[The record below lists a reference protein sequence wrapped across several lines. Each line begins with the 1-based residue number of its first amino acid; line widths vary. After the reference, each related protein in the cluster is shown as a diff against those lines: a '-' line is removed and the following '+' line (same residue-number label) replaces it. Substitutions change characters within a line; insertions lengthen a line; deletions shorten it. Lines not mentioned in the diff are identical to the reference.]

1 MGCDTPIFYDHKIET
16 MSRSD
21 LEALQLTKLKWQADR
36 CYHQSEFYRERFD
49 AARVSPTNIRTL
61 DDIRKFPFVQ
71 KEELREEQAQ
81 HPFLGRFTVAPQAE
95 FREVHPSTGTTGTP
109 VNTIWGVSDVQ
120 YITEVTARTLW
131 SIGVRQGDILQNAFA
146 YGLWVAGLAVHYAG
160 AKIGCLVIPIGAA
173 LTERQIDYM
182 VRLKST
188 VLIATPSYAIYLA
201 EQLKAHNY
209 SPSDINLRI
218 GCFGGEP
225 GTEVPATRQA
235 IESGLGIDAYDYYG
249 LAEIGPTFASECSH
263 KTGLHW
269 SEDLHCIEVIDPET
283 KEPVPEGEVGV
294 LVITHL
300 KRSATPMIRY
310 WTNDLVRLDRSSCAC
325 GRTHARSPE
334 GILGRADDM
343 IVFMGVNFY
352 PMQVEQVVRSFE
364 ELSPEYRI
372 RLTHDASTHRDIC
385 TILVELEQEEMPQER
400 VSTLRTKTVNAL
412 RETLGFRPEIDFVN
426 RGTLERTAFKAKRV
440 IEERPAFAET
450 LSRGQRVG

>member
-1 MGCDTPIFYDHKIET
+1 MKRDSPIFYNHKIET
-16 MSRSD
+16 VSRGD
-21 LEALQLTKLKWQADR
+21 LATLQLVKLKWQVDR
-36 CYHQSEFYRERFD
+36 CYHRSKFYRERFD
-49 AARVSPTNIRTL
+49 AAGISPGDVKTL
-61 DDIRKFPFVQ
+61 DDIRKLPFVY
-71 KEELREEQAQ
+71 KEELRNEQAQ

-109 VNTIWGVSDVQ
+109 VNTIWSAADVQ

-131 SIGVRQGDILQNAFA
+131 SIGVRPGDILQNAFA
-146 YGLWVAGLAVHYAG
+146 YGLWVAGLAVHYA
-160 AKIGCLVIPIGAA
+160 AAQIGCLVIPIGAA

-225 GTEVPATRQA
+225 GTEVPSTRRS
-235 IESGLGIDAYDYYG
+235 IEHGLGIDAYDYYG
-249 LAEIGPTFASECSH
+249 LAEIGPTFASECTH
-263 KTGLHW
+263 KAGLHW
-269 SEDLHCIEVIDPET
+269 SEDLHLIEVIDPET
-283 KEPVPEGEVGV
+283 KEPVPEGEMGV

-300 KRSATPMIRY
+300 ERRATPMIRY
-310 WTNDLVRLDRSSCAC
+310 WTNDLVRFDASPCPC
-325 GRTHARSPE
+325 GRTHARSPG
-334 GILGRADDM
+334 GILGRSDDM

-372 RLTHDASTHRDIC
+372 QLTHDTTTHRDVC
-385 TILVELEQEEMPQER
+385 TILVELEREKRHQQQGA
-400 VSTLRTKTVNAL
+400 TLRAQIVSAL
-412 RETLGFRPEIDFVN
+412 RETLGFRPEIAFVN
-426 RGTLERTAFKAKRV
+426 PGTLERTTFKAKRV
-440 IEERPAFAET
+440 LEDRPAFVK
-450 LSRGQRVG
+450 RP

>member
-1 MGCDTPIFYDHKIET
+1 MGHDTSTFYNYEIES

-21 LEALQLTKLKWQADR
+21 LHTLQLAKLKWQVDR
-36 CYHQSEFYRERFD
+36 CYHRSEFYRERFD
-49 AARVSPTNIRTL
+49 RAGVSPADVKTL
-61 DDIRKFPFVQ
+61 DDIRKFPFVH

-81 HPFLGRFTVAPQAE
+81 HPFLGRFTVAPQPE

-109 VNTIWGVSDVQ
+109 VNTIWSTRDVE

-131 SIGVRQGDILQNAFA
+131 SIGVRSADVVQNAFA
-146 YGLWVAGLAVHYAG
+146 YGLWVAGLAVHYAS
-160 AKIGCLVIPIGAA
+160 AKMGCLVIPIGAA

-182 VRLKST
+182 VRLKSS

-209 SPSDINLRI
+209 STSDIGLRI

-225 GTEVPATRQA
+225 GTEVPATRRA
-235 IESGLGIDAYDYYG
+235 IENGLGIDAYDYYG
-249 LAEIGPTFASECSH
+249 LAEIGPTFASECTH

-269 SEDLHCIEVIDPET
+269 SEDLHLIEVIDPET
-283 KEPVPEGEVGV
+283 KEPVPEGEIGI

-300 KRSATPMIRY
+300 ERSATPMIRY
-310 WTNDLVRLDRSSCAC
+310 WTNDLVRLDPSPCPC
-325 GRTHARSPE
+325 GRTHARSPG

-385 TILVELEQEEMPQER
+385 TISVELEGEGMPQSR
-400 VSTLRTKTVNAL
+400 VSTLQEKTANVL
-412 RETLGFRPEIDFVN
+412 REALGFRPEVEFV
-426 RGTLERTAFKAKRV
+426 RQGALERTEFKAKRV
-440 IEERPAFAET
+440 IEERPAFVE
-450 LSRGQRVG
+450 

>member
-1 MGCDTPIFYDHKIET
+1 MGRDTPTFYDHKIET

-21 LEALQLTKLKWQADR
+21 LDALQFAMLKWQVDR
-36 CYHQSEFYRERFD
+36 CYHRSEFYRERFD
-49 AARVSPTNIRTL
+49 AAGISPASVKTL
-61 DDIRKFPFVQ
+61 DDIRKFPFVY
-71 KEELREEQAQ
+71 KEELREEQVA
-81 HPFLGRFTVAPQAE
+81 HPFLGRFSVAPETA

-109 VNTIWGVSDVQ
+109 VNTIWSATDVQ

-131 SIGVRQGDILQNAFA
+131 SIGVRPGDILQNAFA

-209 SPSDINLRI
+209 SVSDINLRI

-225 GTEVPATRQA
+225 GTEVPATRRT
-235 IESGLGIDAYDYYG
+235 IEGGLGIDAYDYYG
-249 LAEIGPTFASECSH
+249 LAEIGPTFASECTH

-269 SEDLHCIEVIDPET
+269 SEDLHLIEVINPET

-300 KRSATPMIRY
+300 ERRATPMIRY
-310 WTNDLVRLDRSSCAC
+310 WTNDLVRLDRSPCPC

-343 IVFMGVNFY
+343 IIFMGVNFY

-372 RLTHDASTHRDIC
+372 RLTYDTSTHRDIC
-385 TILVELEQEEMPQER
+385 TILVELEQEVMPQER
-400 VSTLRTKTVNAL
+400 VSTLQEQAANVL
-412 RETLGFRPEIDFVN
+412 REALGFRPAVEFVDQ
-426 RGTLERTAFKAKRV
+426 GSLERTEFKAKRI
-440 IEERPAFAET
+440 IEERPAFVKQA
-450 LSRGQRVG
+450 

>member
-1 MGCDTPIFYDHKIET
+1 MRRDPPIFYDHKIET

-21 LEALQLTKLKWQADR
+21 LDTLQLAKLKWQVER
-36 CYHQSEFYRERFD
+36 CYHRSDFYRERFN
-49 AARVSPTNIRTL
+49 AAGVSPADIKTL

-81 HPFLGRFTVAPQAE
+81 HPFLGRFTVAPKTE

-109 VNTIWGVSDVQ
+109 VNTIWSATDVQ
-120 YITEVTARTLW
+120 YITGVTARTLW
-131 SIGVRQGDILQNAFA
+131 SIGVRPGDVLQNAFA

-188 VLIATPSYAIYLA
+188 VLIATPSYAVYLA
-201 EQLKAHNY
+201 EQLKVHNY
-209 SPSDINLRI
+209 SPSDIDLRI

-225 GTEVPATRQA
+225 GTEVPATRRT
-235 IESGLGIDAYDYYG
+235 IERGLGIDAYDYYG
-249 LAEIGPTFASECSH
+249 LAEIGPTFASECTH

-269 SEDLHCIEVIDPET
+269 SEDLHVIEVINPKT

-300 KRSATPMIRY
+300 ERSATPMIRY
-310 WTNDLVRLDRSSCAC
+310 WTNDLVRLDRSLCPC

-334 GILGRADDM
+334 GVLGRADDM

-372 RLTHDASTHRDIC
+372 RLTHDPSTHRDIC
-385 TILVELEQEEMPQER
+385 TISVELEQKEIPQER
-400 VSTLRTKTVNAL
+400 VSILQVKAANAL
-412 RETLGFRPEIDFVN
+412 RETLGFRPEVEFVHQ
-426 RGTLERTAFKAKRV
+426 GTLERTAFKAKRV
-440 IEERPAFAET
+440 IEERPTFAKK
-450 LSRGQRVG
+450 L

>member
-1 MGCDTPIFYDHKIET
+1 MRNAPPIFHDPKIET

-21 LEALQLTKLKWQADR
+21 LNALQLAKLKWQVDR
-36 CYHQSEFYRERFD
+36 CYHRSEFYRERFD
-49 AARVSPTNIRTL
+49 AAGVSPTDVKTL
-61 DDIRKFPFVQ
+61 DDIRKFPLVH
-71 KEELREEQAQ
+71 KEELRKEQAR
-81 HPFLGRFTVAPQAE
+81 HPFLGRFTVAPQAA

-109 VNTIWGVSDVQ
+109 VNTIWSATDVQ

-131 SIGVRQGDILQNAFA
+131 SIGVRPGDVLQNAFA

-160 AKIGCLVIPIGAA
+160 AKIGCLVVPIGAA

-182 VRLKST
+182 VGLKST

-209 SPSDINLRI
+209 STSDINLRI

-235 IESGLGIDAYDYYG
+235 IEKGLGIDAYDYYG
-249 LAEIGPTFASECSH
+249 LAEIGPTFASECTY

-269 SEDLHCIEVIDPET
+269 SEDLHLIEVIDPET
-283 KEPVPEGEVGV
+283 KDPVSEGEVGI

-300 KRSATPMIRY
+300 ERRATPMIRY
-310 WTNDLVRLDRSSCAC
+310 WTNDLVRLDRSPCLC

-364 ELSPEYRI
+364 VLSPEYRI
-372 RLTHDASTHRDIC
+372 RLTHDPTTHRDIC
-385 TILVELEQEEMPQER
+385 TILVELEREGMSQGQA
-400 VSTLRTKTVNAL
+400 STLQEKIVNAL
-412 RETLGFRPEIDFVN
+412 RERLGFRPEVGFVDQ
-426 RGTLERTAFKAKRV
+426 GTLERTAFKAKRV
-440 IEERPAFAET
+440 IEERPAFTNTNSDKA
-450 LSRGQRVG
+450 

>member
-1 MGCDTPIFYDHKIET
+1 MRRDTPIFYDHKIET

-21 LEALQLTKLKWQADR
+21 LDGLQLTRLKWQVDR
-36 CYHQSEFYRERFD
+36 CYHRSDFYRERFN
-49 AARVSPTNIRTL
+49 AADVSPADIKTL

-71 KEELREEQAQ
+71 KEELRLEQAQ
-81 HPFLGRFTVAPQAE
+81 HPFLGRFTVAPEAE
-95 FREVHPSTGTTGTP
+95 FREIHPSTGTTGTP
-109 VNTIWGVSDVQ
+109 VNTIWSVTDVQ

-131 SIGVRQGDILQNAFA
+131 SIGVRPGDILQNAFA

-182 VRLKST
+182 ARLKST

-201 EQLKAHNY
+201 EQLKAHGY
-209 SPSDINLRI
+209 STSDINLRI

-225 GTEVPATRQA
+225 GTEVPATRQT
-235 IESGLGIDAYDYYG
+235 IERGLGINAYDYYG
-249 LAEIGPTFASECSH
+249 LAEIGPTFASECAH

-269 SEDLHCIEVIDPET
+269 SEDLHLIEVIDPET

-310 WTNDLVRLDRSSCAC
+310 WTNDLVRLDRSLCPC

-372 RLTHDASTHRDIC
+372 RLTHDPLTHRDIC
-385 TILVELEQEEMPQER
+385 TISGELEQAGMPQEQ
-400 VSTLRTKTVNAL
+400 VSPLQAKIANAL
-412 RETLGFRPEIDFVN
+412 RETLGFQPEVEFVDK
-426 RGTLERTAFKAKRV
+426 GTLERTAFKANRV
-440 IEERPAFAET
+440 IEERPAFAKR
-450 LSRGQRVG
+450 L

>member
-1 MGCDTPIFYDHKIET
+1 MKRDPPIFYDPKIET

-21 LEALQLTKLKWQADR
+21 LDALQLAKLKWQVDR
-36 CYHQSEFYRERFD
+36 CYHRSEFYRERFD
-49 AARVSPTNIRTL
+49 AAGVSPADVKTL
-61 DDIRKFPFVQ
+61 DDIRKFPFIH
-71 KEELREEQAQ
+71 KEELRKEQAQ
-81 HPFLGRFTVAPQAE
+81 HPFLGRFTVAPEAE
-95 FREVHPSTGTTGTP
+95 FREAHPSTGTTGTP
-109 VNTIWGVSDVQ
+109 VNTIWSATDVQ
-120 YITEVTARTLW
+120 YITEVTTRTLW
-131 SIGVRQGDILQNAFA
+131 SIGVRPRDILQNAFA

-201 EQLKAHNY
+201 EQLKVHNY
-209 SPSDINLRI
+209 STSDINLRI

-225 GTEVPATRQA
+225 GTEVPATRRT
-235 IESGLGIDAYDYYG
+235 IERGLGINAYDYYG
-249 LAEIGPTFASECSH
+249 LAEIGPTFASECTH
-263 KTGLHW
+263 KAGLHW
-269 SEDLHCIEVIDPET
+269 SEDLHVIEVIDPET
-283 KEPVPEGEVGV
+283 KESVPEGEVGV

-300 KRSATPMIRY
+300 ERSATPMIRY
-310 WTNDLVRLDRSSCAC
+310 WTNDLVRLDRSPCPC

-372 RLTHDASTHRDIC
+372 QLTHDTSTYRDIC
-385 TILVELEQEEMPQER
+385 TILVELEQGEMPQER
-400 VSTLRTKTVNAL
+400 VSTLRTKVVNVL
-412 RETLGFRPEIDFVN
+412 RGTLGFRPEVEFVDQ
-426 RGTLERTAFKAKRV
+426 GTLERTAFKAKRV
-440 IEERPAFAET
+440 IEERPAFAKK
-450 LSRGQRVG
+450 L

>member
-1 MGCDTPIFYDHKIET
+1 MGRDTPIFYDHKIET

-21 LEALQLTKLKWQADR
+21 LARLQLAKLKWQIDR
-36 CYHQSEFYRERFD
+36 CYHRSEFYRERFD
-49 AARVSPTNIRTL
+49 AVGVSPAEVETL
-61 DDIRKFPFVQ
+61 DDIRKFPFVH

-81 HPFLGRFTVAPQAE
+81 HPFLGRFTVAPEAA

-109 VNTIWGVSDVQ
+109 VNTIWSATDVQ

-131 SIGVRQGDILQNAFA
+131 SIGVRPGDILQNAFA
-146 YGLWVAGLAVHYAG
+146 YGLWVAGLAVHYAS

-182 VRLKST
+182 VRLKSS
-188 VLIATPSYAIYLA
+188 VLIATPSYAIYLV

-209 SPSDINLRI
+209 STSDINLRI

-225 GTEVPATRQA
+225 GTEVPATRRA
-235 IESGLGIDAYDYYG
+235 IERGLGIDAYDYYG
-249 LAEIGPTFASECSH
+249 LAEIGPTFASECTY

-269 SEDLHCIEVIDPET
+269 SEDLHLIEVIDPET
-283 KEPVPEGEVGV
+283 EEPVPEGEVGV

-300 KRSATPMIRY
+300 ERRATPMIRY
-310 WTNDLVRLDRSSCAC
+310 WTNDLVRLDLSSCPC

-334 GILGRADDM
+334 GVLGRADDM

-364 ELSPEYRI
+364 KLSPEYRI
-372 RLTHDASTHRDIC
+372 RLTHDTSTHRDVC
-385 TILVELEQEEMPQER
+385 TISVELEQEAMLQEQ
-400 VSTLRTKTVNAL
+400 VSILREKTTNAL
-412 RETLGFRPEIDFVN
+412 RETLGFRPKVEFVPQ
-426 RGTLERTAFKAKRV
+426 GTLERTAFKAKRV
-440 IEERPAFAET
+440 IEERPAFVKK
-450 LSRGQRVG
+450 L